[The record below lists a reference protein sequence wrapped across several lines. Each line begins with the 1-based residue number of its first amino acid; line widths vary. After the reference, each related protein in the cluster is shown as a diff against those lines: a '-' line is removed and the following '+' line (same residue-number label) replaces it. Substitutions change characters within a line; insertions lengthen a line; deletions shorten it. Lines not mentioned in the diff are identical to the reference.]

1 MLTERLLA
9 VLLDG
14 LIFGAW
20 LFLVSAGLT
29 FVYGVLRAL
38 NVAHGSFYALGAYLA
53 ATLVGFLV
61 GRGLSPFLSYPA
73 LVLAGLL
80 VGFTVGPAVE
90 RLLLRRISGR
100 DEVTGLLLTFGLL
113 LIFEDL
119 IKLIWG
125 VTPWTADAP
134 YGALG
139 QLKLGAVTYAVYPL
153 ALVGA
158 AALVGAFLWF
168 LTGRTPFGKL
178 ITAVIADREV
188 SAALRVDVGRVSNLA
203 FSPGAFL
210 AALGGAL
217 VAPMISV
224 VPGISVEVIILA
236 FAVTVIGG
244 LGHIAG
250 AALGA
255 LVVRLVRAGA
265 LYFFP
270 ELDLFLVYALM
281 TLVLIFR
288 PYGLFGR
295 AEIRRI

>member
-1 MLTERLLA
+1 MLTDRLLA
-9 VLLDG
+9 VLFDG

-29 FVYGVLRAL
+29 FVYGVLRVL

-53 ATLVGFLV
+53 ATLVGLVV
-61 GRGLSPFLSYPA
+61 GRGLSPALTYPA
-73 LVLAGLL
+73 LVLAALL
-80 VGFTVGPAVE
+80 VGLTVGPAME
-90 RLLLRRISGR
+90 RLLLRRLAGR
-100 DEVTGLLLTFGLL
+100 DEVTGLLLTFAVL
-113 LIFEDL
+113 LIFEDV

-125 VTPWTADAP
+125 VTPWAADAP

-139 QLKLGAVTYAVYPL
+139 QLKLGTVTYAVYPL
-153 ALVGA
+153 ALIGV
-158 AALVGAFLWF
+158 AALMGVLLWF
-168 LTGRTPFGKL
+168 LTGRTAFGKL
-178 ITAVIADREV
+178 VSAVIADREV
-188 SAALRVDVGRVSNLA
+188 SAALGVDVGRVSNLA
-203 FSPGAFL
+203 FSLGTFL

-224 VPGISVEVIILA
+224 VPGISVEVIVIA

-244 LGHIAG
+244 LGNVAG

-255 LVVRLVRAGA
+255 LVVGLVRTSA

>member
-1 MLTERLLA
+1 MLSERLLA
-9 VLLDG
+9 VLFDG

-20 LFLVSAGLT
+20 LFLVSAGLS
-29 FVYGVLRAL
+29 FVYGVLRIL

-53 ATLVGFLV
+53 ATLVGLVV
-61 GRGLSPFLSYPA
+61 GRGLGVALTYPA
-73 LVLAGLL
+73 LVLAALL
-80 VGFTVGPAVE
+80 VGLTVGPAME
-90 RLLLRRISGR
+90 RLLLRRLAGR
-100 DEVTGLLLTFGLL
+100 DEVTGLLLTFAVL
-113 LIFEDL
+113 LIFEDV

-125 VTPWTADAP
+125 VTPWSADAP

-153 ALVGA
+153 ALIGV
-158 AALVGAFLWF
+158 AALMGALLWF
-168 LTGRTPFGKL
+168 LTGRTAFGKL
-178 ITAVIADREV
+178 VRAVIADREV
-188 SAALRVDVGRVSNLA
+188 SAALGVDVGRVNNLA
-203 FSPGAFL
+203 FSLGTFL

-224 VPGISVEVIILA
+224 VPGISVEVIVIA

-244 LGHIAG
+244 LGNVAG

-255 LVVRLVRAGA
+255 LVVGLVRASA